1 MQIYLPIAD
10 LPVNIFVILAMGLA
24 VGFISGMFGIGGGF
38 LMTPLLIFL
47 GVSPAVAVA
56 SVTGHIAASSC
67 SGAISYWRRS
77 ALDLALAF
85 MLLAGGILGTAFG
98 VWLFTFLRAIGQLDI
113 TIGLAYVLLL
123 TAVGALMVSE
133 SVKSIVRTR
142 QGKPVE
148 LRRPGSHAWFHGL
161 PFKIRFK
168 RSRIY
173 VSAIPVCA
181 IGFTIGFIGAV
192 MGIVGGFLLVP
203 MLIYF
208 LRVPT
213 ATVIGTSMVL
223 TLVTMASAT
232 VMHAATNHLVD
243 ALLAVILMVGGVIGA
258 QFGARAG
265 AKISGERLRLGLGLL
280 VLAVGIRFAFNLVLA
295 PDDLYSLRP
304 LESGL

>member
-1 MQIYLPIAD
+1 
-10 LPVNIFVILAMGLA
+10 
-24 VGFISGMFGIGGGF
+24 
-38 LMTPLLIFL
+38 
-47 GVSPAVAVA
+47 
-56 SVTGHIAASSC
+56 
-67 SGAISYWRRS
+67 
-77 ALDLALAF
+77 

-113 TIGLAYVLLL
+113 TIGVSYVLLL
-123 TAVGALMVSE
+123 TAVGALMVFE
-133 SVKSIVRTR
+133 SVKSIIRTR

-181 IGFTIGFIGAV
+181 IGFTIGFVGAV
-192 MGIVGGFLLVP
+192 MGIGGGFLLVP

-232 VMHAATNHLVD
+232 VMHAVTNHLVD

-280 VLAVGIRFAFNLVLA
+280 VLAVGIRFAFNLVLT

-304 LESGL
+304 LESVL